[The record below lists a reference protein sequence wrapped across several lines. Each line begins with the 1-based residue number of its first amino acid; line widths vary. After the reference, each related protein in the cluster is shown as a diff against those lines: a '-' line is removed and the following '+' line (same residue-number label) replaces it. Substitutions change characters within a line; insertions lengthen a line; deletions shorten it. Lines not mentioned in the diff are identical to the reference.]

1 MPEPAGHSVTGITKH
16 LFQDLEGA
24 WFGTGVL
31 SKPLY
36 LQAFLIHS
44 DRDDSLIEIKKR
56 RRESGRAAA
65 AAFCRLPAAP
75 RCIERYHARIADN
88 GLIHDRRVLQSAG
101 MRDLPS
107 TNAAWMEECH
117 DVYECCAFADC
128 RRNLRAD
135 TVRLH
140 SHEIDA

>member
-1 MPEPAGHSVTGITKH
+1 VTGITKH
-16 LFQDLEGA
+16 LFQDLDGA
-24 WFGTGVL
+24 WLGHRRAFQAAVFAGIPDSFRSGRQLDRNQKATSGIRPSRRRRVL
-31 SKPLY
+31 S
-36 LQAFLIHS
+36 
-44 DRDDSLIEIKKR
+44 
-56 RRESGRAAA
+56 
-65 AAFCRLPAAP
+65 LPAAP